1 MLSKNEVFE
10 RLSLGTK
17 RRRFVAPEEAT
28 RRAGDVKDNPY
39 AKTWDDNNL
48 SPRQRSNR
56 RVEKPGCRWR
66 EGSETDYVNKY
77 GERTYVGKGCHMVTT
92 DDGRDQLVRTGGKE
106 RLVGTSANGAIGAN
120 YSAHASVT
128 AEKVIRRLAS
138 KRGITES
145 QAREIV
151 YEIGRI
157 GQDMILAGELF
168 GIPHVGVLYLKC
180 EPSHRQTLKLRTT
193 SIIRSLFDLNGQGV
207 YSYDDAIYDARQ
219 ETLSRKYGGN
229 VKPYIPRTKKYT
241 DKKYVIEH
249 VPTEHGIK
257 RRVRFLVEAP
267 RAARGRPKQRSED

>member
-1 MLSKNEVFE
+1 MTSKTEIFR

-17 RRRFVAPEEAT
+17 RRRFVAPDEAAT
-28 RRAGDVKDNPY
+28 RKDAVKDNPY
-39 AKTWDDNNL
+39 AKVWGDEHLT
-48 SPRQRSNR
+48 PRQRSNR
-56 RVEKPGCRWR
+56 RVEKPGVTWR
-66 EGSETDYVNKY
+66 EGSEAAYVNKY
-77 GERTYVGKGCHMVTT
+77 GERTYVGSGCHLVTT
-92 DDGRDQLVRTGGKE
+92 DDGRDQLVKTGGKE

-138 KRGITES
+138 KRGITET

-151 YEIGRI
+151 YELGRI
-157 GQDMILAGELF
+157 GQDMLLSGELF
-168 GIPHVGVLYLKC
+168 GLPFVGVLYLKC
-180 EPSHRQTLKLRTT
+180 EPNHRQVLKLRTT
-193 SIIRSLFDLNGQGV
+193 PIVRSLFDLNGQGV
-207 YSYDDAIYDARQ
+207 YSYEDAIYDARQ
-219 ETLSRKYGGN
+219 ENLSRKYGGN

-267 RAARGRPKQRSED
+267 RAPRGRPPKRSED